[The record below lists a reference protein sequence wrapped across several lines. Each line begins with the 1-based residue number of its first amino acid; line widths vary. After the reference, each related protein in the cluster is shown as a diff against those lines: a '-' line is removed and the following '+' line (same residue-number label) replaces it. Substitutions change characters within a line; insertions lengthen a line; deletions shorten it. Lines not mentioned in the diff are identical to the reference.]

1 MEMTV
6 EFNNVYGGR
15 EHPVTETITV
25 EAPSKA
31 DEEDDFLN
39 WADENL
45 HPHTGDGHAAADK
58 HAGYFATIV
67 ECAERP
73 DLVDREFTWG
83 V

>member
-6 EFNNVYGGR
+6 EFNDVYGGR

-45 HPHTGDGHAAADK
+45 HPHTGDGHAAAD
-58 HAGYFATIV
+58 
-67 ECAERP
+67 
-73 DLVDREFTWG
+73 
-83 V
+83 